1 MRSQTDK
8 RVRPFQRGRTKV
20 PFTSALLAIALA
32 FNGAGSTLHAQ
43 EPPENDPVQSAEQM
57 RAAKVKAD
65 VTRRGVGHKA
75 GVRVRLRGKHEL
87 KGHITRIDE
96 DSFQMLVDQGGLDA
110 QSAQDRLITIRFS
123 EVEKIRGPESRVV
136 NIATDVGLTAVLL
149 VVLAVIV
156 AAEIVKHNHRY

>member
-8 RVRPFQRGRTKV
+8 RVRAFQRGRTKV

-32 FNGAGSTLHAQ
+32 FNSAGSPLHPQ

-57 RAAKVKAD
+57 KAAKVKAD

-110 QSAQDRLITIRFS
+110 QSARDRLITIRFS
-123 EVEKIRGPESRVV
+123 
-136 NIATDVGLTAVLL
+136 DCLL
-149 VVLAVIV
+149 YTSPSP
-156 AAEIVKHNHRY
+156 RD